1 MLTMRHSHRMLGGPF
16 MEQGQRSHYPSSAG
30 ANSLSVSFRDVE
42 DARRRL
48 APPVLRTPLIPL
60 SVEDTSKDIFLK
72 LEVLQPTGSFKVR
85 GAGNAIALL
94 SPEQRKQGVYTVSAG
109 NMAQALAWHAHRQG
123 IPCTAIV
130 PLDAPETKLAGVRR
144 FGADVIQLPWEE
156 AMEVVT
162 THVYPPLK
170 DRIFIHP
177 FSNAA
182 MIAGNGTI
190 GLEILDD
197 LPDVESVVVPFGGG
211 GLAAGIATA
220 IKALRPQTRVYGC
233 EPETAAPLA
242 SSFAAGSAQHV
253 TWGHSFVDGAGLS
266 EVFPEIWTL
275 VRPLLSGSIVVPL
288 RDVANAIRQLFERHR
303 IVVEG
308 AGGISVAAA
317 LSGKAGTGRTVCIVS
332 GGNIDPT
339 KLQKI
344 LHGEVP

>member
-1 MLTMRHSHRMLGGPF
+1 
-16 MEQGQRSHYPSSAG
+16 MEQGDSSPDQSSAG
-30 ANSLSVSFRDVE
+30 AKPLSVSLRDVE
-42 DARRRL
+42 DAAMRL

-60 SVEDTSKDIFLK
+60 SVENAPSDVFLK
-72 LEVLQPTGSFKVR
+72 LEILQPTGSFKVR

-94 SPEQRKQGVYTVSAG
+94 SPEQRKDGVYTASSG

-123 IPCTAIV
+123 IPCAAIV
-130 PLDAPETKLAGVRR
+130 PFDAPETKLAGIRR
-144 FGADVIQLPWEE
+144 FGADVIQVPWDEM
-156 AMEVVT
+156 MEVVT
-162 THVYPPLK
+162 THVYSPLQ
-170 DRIFIHP
+170 DRVFVHP

-182 MIAGNGTI
+182 MIAGSGTI
-190 GLEILDD
+190 GLEILED
-197 LPDVESVVVPFGGG
+197 LPDVESVLVPFGGG

-220 IKALRPQTRVYGC
+220 IKARRPQTQVYGC

-242 SSFAAGSAQHV
+242 ASFAAGSAQHV
-253 TWGHSFVDGAGLS
+253 TRGPSFVEGAGLS
-266 EVFPEIWTL
+266 EVFPEIWDL

-288 RDVANAIRQLFERHR
+288 RGVATAIRLLFEQHR

-317 LSGKAGTGRTVCIVS
+317 LSRKGGTGRTVCIVS

-344 LHGEVP
+344 LRGEVP